1 MCQGLTFFFWG
12 QASSVGLIGI
22 GLPSNSGYSCEHEHH
37 LSFLYLARHI
47 PATRSHNLCFGQ
59 QPLWDLDEPS
69 QSLNN
74 YHRLRHTCD
83 MLNIA
88 MLWDALQSYRV
99 VISSERTESAISLR
113 NYIPSRALMRFTT
126 WVSDQT
132 SKSEANFFCH
142 SRNTAQ
148 QRLSETSTFWRY
160 LANSQGGQHRKTM
173 KSVRF
178 SHSPSLFSLSHFPRF
193 MQQSHIVMNTAQAC
207 RQTFKQIVSN
217 LTATN
222 QMERQTSIKK
232 AKHIPKWPLC
242 LFPSNAQR
250 RSLEAHSWPQEIK
263 LGRIDL
269 LAMLRKGPSGSW
281 SFDSC
286 ARCHVQCGWRW
297 IFSKL
302 CPHHNHGFDGFEMIW
317 GLICSDP

>member
-12 QASSVGLIGI
+12 QASTMGLIRI
-22 GLPSNSGYSCEHEHH
+22 GHPSNSGYSCEHEHH
-37 LSFLYLARHI
+37 LSFLDLAWHI

-88 MLWDALQSYRV
+88 MLWDALQSYPV

-113 NYIPSRALMRFTT
+113 NSIPSRALMRFTT

-142 SRNTAQ
+142 TRKTAQ

-207 RQTFKQIVSN
+207 RQTFMQIEQ
-217 LTATN
+217 L
-222 QMERQTSIKK
+222 ERQTSMEKGQTYSKMASVSVSFKCAKK
-232 AKHIPKWPLC
+232 K
-242 LFPSNAQR
+242 S
-250 RSLEAHSWPQEIK
+250 RSS
-263 LGRIDL
+263 
-269 LAMLRKGPSGSW
+269 
-281 SFDSC
+281 
-286 ARCHVQCGWRW
+286 
-297 IFSKL
+297 
-302 CPHHNHGFDGFEMIW
+302 
-317 GLICSDP
+317 